1 MKGAKTMDKIKV
13 VYLAQF
19 SAPEVREIPNEGDA
33 FRELIGGYMELV
45 PIKEYADG
53 RQLLVVCDEEGKL
66 KGKFPNFPLIYNGVL
81 YDWAC
86 GDVVLTMGYGEEF
99 VGADSDIKDIMEYLH
114 NGAIIS

>member
-1 MKGAKTMDKIKV
+1 MDKIKV

-19 SAPEVREIPNEGDA
+19 CEPEVREIPNEGDA

-45 PIKEYADG
+45 PLKEYEDG

-66 KGKFPNFPLIYNGVL
+66 KGKNPNFPLIYNGAL

-99 VGADSDIKDIMEYLH
+99 VGADSDIADIQKALAEYGLE
-114 NGAIIS
+114 